1 MEMTNCMETA
11 PENPKLK
18 SSESEHS
25 TQDTL
30 PRTQILPTSKLLPE
44 AAHGEGE
51 AGMEEGKSKVRQGKA
66 AKHPEMWAGRELQTL
81 STQRKALS
89 CCKLPADPSNTLLFS
104 AFQLRAA
111 HWVPL

>member
-51 AGMEEGKSKVRQGKA
+51 AGMEEGEKQCKTRKGSKTSRNVGR
-66 AKHPEMWAGRELQTL
+66 AG
-81 STQRKALS
+81 A
-89 CCKLPADPSNTLLFS
+89 ADPLHSEEGSELL
-104 AFQLRAA
+104 
-111 HWVPL
+111 